1 MLYFLCNF
9 IEQIQRQSLDSL
21 LFSTVFVFI
30 VGELTYHVRT
40 DLGTGS
46 KHEFTLPVGIV
57 DLTRQQGGQLV
68 RSANRFIQEALA
80 VTSAEIQ

>member
-1 MLYFLCNF
+1 MQRWSSCATSESKFNPKVLTLYFSARF
-9 IEQIQRQSLDSL
+9 
-21 LFSTVFVFI
+21 LFLS
-30 VGELTYHVRT
+30 YHVRT

-57 DLTRQQGGQLV
+57 DLTRQQGGKLV
-68 RSANRFIQEALA
+68 RSGNGFIQEALA